1 MESLRKLIALAGFI
15 ACLTVSVKAQDFN
28 KQLRKAILKNG
39 YAPVIPALAGPSPS
53 QLIALHRTV
62 IASPLALIGVL
73 IYVG

>member
-28 KQLRKAILKNG
+28 KTTQESNPQKRICTGNSSSRWSFAKSAYCTTSDG
-39 YAPVIPALAGPSPS
+39 YCI
-53 QLIALHRTV
+53 
-62 IASPLALIGVL
+62 PLALIGVL